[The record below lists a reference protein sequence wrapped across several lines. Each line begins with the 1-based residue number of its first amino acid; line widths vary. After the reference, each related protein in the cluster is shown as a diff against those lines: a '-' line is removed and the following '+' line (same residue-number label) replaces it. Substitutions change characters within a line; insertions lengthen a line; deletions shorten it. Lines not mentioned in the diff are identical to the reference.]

1 MLKKRNRRTI
11 TLIVCFLVLAIV
23 STIYINQYRNV
34 KYEKTTGQIKNWE
47 KYVCDVKNYSQ
58 DGDRYSMT
66 GDDPHVLFDFNS
78 LNEDING
85 IKIDFTGK
93 VGPIQIFAFDGNI
106 DAMDRN
112 SVAAEKGSSI
122 EYCGP
127 AQWKNYRLDVD
138 SDFEIENVEY
148 ISMKPV
154 RSFNIL
160 KYLVAYIL
168 NLIVAG
174 IIAYSDPVYILFS
187 QLKDEKRLKL
197 KIGVFIAG
205 TALSAFIAFVFER
218 GIVYVAGDSY
228 VNPYRRFAIWGILE
242 ILVIVAVLWKNFIQ
256 ELHLILF
263 AVIIILGAINV
274 YATPIEVGVSW
285 DDEIHYARTLYLAD
299 GMN

>member
-1 MLKKRNRRTI
+1 MLKNKNRKNI
-11 TLIVCFLVLAIV
+11 TFIVCFLVLAIV

-34 KYEKTTGQIKNWE
+34 EYQKTIGQIENWE

-58 DGDRYSMT
+58 DGSRYSMT
-66 GDDPHVLFDFNS
+66 GDDPHVLFDFKS

-93 VGPIQIFAFDGNI
+93 VGPIQIFAFDENI

-154 RSFNIL
+154 HSFNIL
-160 KYLVAYIL
+160 KYLIAYIL

-187 QLKDEKRLKL
+187 QLKDEERLKR
-197 KIGVFIAG
+197 KIVFFIAG
-205 TALSAFIAFVFER
+205 TAMLLPTLPYTTCDCTATISACSALLLSL
-218 GIVYVAGDSY
+218 
-228 VNPYRRFAIWGILE
+228 NNNKL
-242 ILVIVAVLWKNFIQ
+242 
-256 ELHLILF
+256 LI
-263 AVIIILGAINV
+263 
-274 YATPIEVGVSW
+274 
-285 DDEIHYARTLYLAD
+285 
-299 GMN
+299 